1 MESAMSIPIAGFKD
15 VYGVSDL
22 ERTLQELPASANDAL
37 KSVHEKMIR
46 AGGSRFTVK
55 PSEPVLDA
63 LSQLGPREM
72 RRIITSGFGN
82 AKLAGREEMQA
93 SDVTENRA
101 PRRQR
106 IGF

>member
-37 KSVHEKMIR
+37 KSVYEKMIR
-46 AGGSRFTVK
+46 GGSRFTVK

-72 RRIITSGFGN
+72 RRIITRGFGN
-82 AKLAGREEMQA
+82 AKLAGREAMQA